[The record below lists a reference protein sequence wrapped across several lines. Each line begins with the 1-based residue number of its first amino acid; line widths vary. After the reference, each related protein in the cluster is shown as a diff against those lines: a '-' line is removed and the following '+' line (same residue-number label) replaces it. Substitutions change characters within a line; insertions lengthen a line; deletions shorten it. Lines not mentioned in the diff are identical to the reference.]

1 MAKEVKSVQVGGT
14 KKLVMDVVKT
24 IFVVFMFLFY
34 MMPFI
39 LVIINSLKRKVNIVK
54 NPLMLIDDK
63 GVQFVN
69 YVKAFTE
76 MDFGAA
82 FFNSIL
88 ITGVSVFL
96 ILLCSS
102 MTAYLFVRTN
112 WLACRIFFALIVAY
126 MVVPFQVIMI
136 PLVSIYGNIF
146 GILNSRATLIFMN
159 LGFGTGMAIFMCHGF
174 IKTNVPM
181 ALEEAAKIDG
191 AGEFKILKDV
201 VLPMAVPMIV
211 TIGLM
216 IGISYWNDWINGL
229 YYITDSK
236 LYSVQQ
242 ILNRMLQDARFLTT
256 NTSGVENLASGYVPN
271 NGLKMAI
278 AAVGAIP
285 IMVLLPSFQKYY
297 VKGLT
302 LGSVKG

>member
-1 MAKEVKSVQVGGT
+1 MKSVQVGGT

-63 GVQFVN
+63 GVQLVN

-191 AGEFKILKDV
+191 CTRLQIFFKV
-201 VLPMAVPMIV
+201 VLPLMKPILSTITILNTLGLWNDYLLPNLVLGKKALYTLPLAIRTFYGTFSNDLGKIMAALVMIV
-211 TIGLM
+211 API
-216 IGISYWNDWINGL
+216 IVV
-229 YYITDSK
+229 YI
-236 LYSVQQ
+236 
-242 ILNRMLQDARFLTT
+242 FL
-256 NTSGVENLASGYVPN
+256 
-271 NGLKMAI
+271 
-278 AAVGAIP
+278 
-285 IMVLLPSFQKYY
+285 QKYIIGGVVAGA
-297 VKGLT
+297 VK
-302 LGSVKG
+302 S

>member
-54 NPLMLIDDK
+54 NPLMLIHDK
-63 GVQFVN
+63 GVQLVN

-191 AGEFKILKDV
+191 CTRLQIFFKI
-201 VLPMAVPMIV
+201 VLPLMKPILSTITILNTLGLWNDYLLPNLVLGKKALYTLPLAIRTFYGTFSNDLGKIMAALVMIV
-211 TIGLM
+211 API
-216 IGISYWNDWINGL
+216 IVV
-229 YYITDSK
+229 YI
-236 LYSVQQ
+236 
-242 ILNRMLQDARFLTT
+242 FL
-256 NTSGVENLASGYVPN
+256 
-271 NGLKMAI
+271 
-278 AAVGAIP
+278 
-285 IMVLLPSFQKYY
+285 QKYIIGGVVAGA
-297 VKGLT
+297 VK
-302 LGSVKG
+302 S

>member
-63 GVQFVN
+63 GIQLVN

-191 AGEFKILKDV
+191 CTRLQIFFKV
-201 VLPMAVPMIV
+201 VLPLMKPILSTITILNTLGLWNDYLLPNLVLGKKALYTLPLAIRTFYGTFSNDLGKIMAALVMIV
-211 TIGLM
+211 APIILV
-216 IGISYWNDWINGL
+216 
-229 YYITDSK
+229 YI
-236 LYSVQQ
+236 
-242 ILNRMLQDARFLTT
+242 FL
-256 NTSGVENLASGYVPN
+256 
-271 NGLKMAI
+271 
-278 AAVGAIP
+278 
-285 IMVLLPSFQKYY
+285 QKYIIGGVVAGA
-297 VKGLT
+297 VK
-302 LGSVKG
+302 S

>member
-39 LVIINSLKRKVNIVK
+39 LVIINSLKRNVNIVK

-63 GVQFVN
+63 GVQLVN

-191 AGEFKILKDV
+191 CTRLQIFFKI
-201 VLPMAVPMIV
+201 VLPLMKPILSTITILNTLGLWNDYLLPNLVLGKKALYTLPLAIRTFYGTFSNDLGKIMAALVMIV
-211 TIGLM
+211 APIILV
-216 IGISYWNDWINGL
+216 
-229 YYITDSK
+229 YI
-236 LYSVQQ
+236 
-242 ILNRMLQDARFLTT
+242 FL
-256 NTSGVENLASGYVPN
+256 
-271 NGLKMAI
+271 
-278 AAVGAIP
+278 
-285 IMVLLPSFQKYY
+285 QKYIIGGVVAGA
-297 VKGLT
+297 VK
-302 LGSVKG
+302 S

>member
-14 KKLVMDVVKT
+14 KKLVMDAVKT

-63 GVQFVN
+63 GVQLVN

-191 AGEFKILKDV
+191 CTRLQIFFKI
-201 VLPMAVPMIV
+201 VLPLMKPILSTITILNTLGLWNDYLLPNLVLGKKALYTLPLAIRTFYGTFSNDLGKIMAALVMIV
-211 TIGLM
+211 API
-216 IGISYWNDWINGL
+216 IVV
-229 YYITDSK
+229 YI
-236 LYSVQQ
+236 
-242 ILNRMLQDARFLTT
+242 FL
-256 NTSGVENLASGYVPN
+256 
-271 NGLKMAI
+271 
-278 AAVGAIP
+278 
-285 IMVLLPSFQKYY
+285 QKYIIGGVVAGA
-297 VKGLT
+297 VK
-302 LGSVKG
+302 S

>member
-1 MAKEVKSVQVGGT
+1 MAKKVKSVQVGGT

-63 GVQFVN
+63 GVQLVN

-76 MDFGAA
+76 MDFGTA

-159 LGFGTGMAIFMCHGF
+159 LGFGTGLAIFMCHGF

-191 AGEFKILKDV
+191 CTRLQIFFKI
-201 VLPMAVPMIV
+201 VLPLMKPILSTITILNTLGLWNDYLLPNLVLGKKALYTLPLAIRTFYGTFSNDLGKIMAALVMIV
-211 TIGLM
+211 APIILV
-216 IGISYWNDWINGL
+216 
-229 YYITDSK
+229 YI
-236 LYSVQQ
+236 
-242 ILNRMLQDARFLTT
+242 FL
-256 NTSGVENLASGYVPN
+256 
-271 NGLKMAI
+271 
-278 AAVGAIP
+278 
-285 IMVLLPSFQKYY
+285 QKYIIGGVVAGA
-297 VKGLT
+297 VK
-302 LGSVKG
+302 S

>member
-1 MAKEVKSVQVGGT
+1 MAKKVKSVQVGGT

-63 GVQFVN
+63 GVQLVN

-76 MDFGAA
+76 MDFGTA

-174 IKTNVPM
+174 IRTNVPM

-191 AGEFKILKDV
+191 CTRLQIFFKI
-201 VLPMAVPMIV
+201 VLPLMKPILSTITILNTLGLWNDYLLPNLVLGKKALYTLPLAIRTFYGTFSNDLGKIMAALVMIV
-211 TIGLM
+211 APIILV
-216 IGISYWNDWINGL
+216 
-229 YYITDSK
+229 YI
-236 LYSVQQ
+236 
-242 ILNRMLQDARFLTT
+242 FL
-256 NTSGVENLASGYVPN
+256 
-271 NGLKMAI
+271 
-278 AAVGAIP
+278 
-285 IMVLLPSFQKYY
+285 QKYIIGGVVAGA
-297 VKGLT
+297 VK
-302 LGSVKG
+302 S

>member
-63 GVQFVN
+63 GVQLVN

-146 GILNSRATLIFMN
+146 GILKSRATLIFMN

-191 AGEFKILKDV
+191 CTRLQIFFKI
-201 VLPMAVPMIV
+201 VLPLMKPILSTITILNTLGLWNDYLLPNLVLGKKALYTLPLAIRTFYGTFSNDLGKIMAALVMIV
-211 TIGLM
+211 API
-216 IGISYWNDWINGL
+216 IVV
-229 YYITDSK
+229 YI
-236 LYSVQQ
+236 
-242 ILNRMLQDARFLTT
+242 FL
-256 NTSGVENLASGYVPN
+256 
-271 NGLKMAI
+271 
-278 AAVGAIP
+278 
-285 IMVLLPSFQKYY
+285 QKYIIGGVVAGA
-297 VKGLT
+297 VK
-302 LGSVKG
+302 S

>member
-1 MAKEVKSVQVGGT
+1 MAKKVKSVQVGGT
-14 KKLVMDVVKT
+14 KKMVMDVVKT

-63 GVQFVN
+63 GVQLVN

-76 MDFGAA
+76 MDFGTA

-88 ITGVSVFL
+88 VTGVSVFL

-191 AGEFKILKDV
+191 CTRLQIFFKI
-201 VLPMAVPMIV
+201 VLPLMKPILSTITILNTLGLWNDYLLPNLVLGKKALYTLPLAIRTFYGTFSNDLGKIMAALVMIV
-211 TIGLM
+211 APIILV
-216 IGISYWNDWINGL
+216 
-229 YYITDSK
+229 YI
-236 LYSVQQ
+236 
-242 ILNRMLQDARFLTT
+242 FL
-256 NTSGVENLASGYVPN
+256 
-271 NGLKMAI
+271 
-278 AAVGAIP
+278 
-285 IMVLLPSFQKYY
+285 QKYIIGGVVAGA
-297 VKGLT
+297 VK
-302 LGSVKG
+302 S

>member
-63 GVQFVN
+63 GAQLVN

-102 MTAYLFVRTN
+102 MAAYLFVRTN

-191 AGEFKILKDV
+191 CTRLQIFFKI
-201 VLPMAVPMIV
+201 VLPLMKPILSTITILNTLGLWNDYLLPNLVLGKKALYTLPLAIRTFYGTFSNDLGKIMAALVMIV
-211 TIGLM
+211 API
-216 IGISYWNDWINGL
+216 IVV
-229 YYITDSK
+229 YI
-236 LYSVQQ
+236 
-242 ILNRMLQDARFLTT
+242 F
-256 NTSGVENLASGYVPN
+256 P
-271 NGLKMAI
+271 
-278 AAVGAIP
+278 
-285 IMVLLPSFQKYY
+285 QKYIIGG
-297 VKGLT
+297 V
-302 LGSVKG
+302 VQ

>member
-1 MAKEVKSVQVGGT
+1 MAKKVKSVQVGGT
-14 KKLVMDVVKT
+14 KKMVMDVVKT

-63 GVQFVN
+63 GVQLVN

-76 MDFGAA
+76 MDFGTA

-191 AGEFKILKDV
+191 CTRLQIFFKIILPLMKPILSTITILNTLGLWNDYLLPNL
-201 VLPMAVPMIV
+201 VLGKKALYTLPLAIRTFYGTFSNDLGKIMAALVMIV
-211 TIGLM
+211 APIILV
-216 IGISYWNDWINGL
+216 
-229 YYITDSK
+229 YI
-236 LYSVQQ
+236 
-242 ILNRMLQDARFLTT
+242 FL
-256 NTSGVENLASGYVPN
+256 
-271 NGLKMAI
+271 
-278 AAVGAIP
+278 
-285 IMVLLPSFQKYY
+285 QKYIIGGVVA
-297 VKGLT
+297 VK
-302 LGSVKG
+302 S

>member
-63 GVQFVN
+63 GVQLVN

-146 GILNSRATLIFMN
+146 GILKSRATLIFMN

-191 AGEFKILKDV
+191 CTRLQIFFKI
-201 VLPMAVPMIV
+201 VLPLMKPILSTITILNTLGLWNDYLLPNLVLGKKALYTLPLAIRTFYGTFSNDLGKIMAALVMIV
-211 TIGLM
+211 APIILV
-216 IGISYWNDWINGL
+216 
-229 YYITDSK
+229 YI
-236 LYSVQQ
+236 
-242 ILNRMLQDARFLTT
+242 FL
-256 NTSGVENLASGYVPN
+256 
-271 NGLKMAI
+271 
-278 AAVGAIP
+278 
-285 IMVLLPSFQKYY
+285 QKYIIGGVVAGA
-297 VKGLT
+297 VK
-302 LGSVKG
+302 S

>member
-1 MAKEVKSVQVGGT
+1 MAKKVKSVQVGGT

-63 GVQFVN
+63 GVQLVN

-126 MVVPFQVIMI
+126 MVVPFQFIMI

-191 AGEFKILKDV
+191 CTRLQIFFKI
-201 VLPMAVPMIV
+201 VLPLMKPILSTITILNTLGLWNDYLLPNLVLGKKALYTLPLAIRTFYGTFSNDLGKIMAALVMIV
-211 TIGLM
+211 API
-216 IGISYWNDWINGL
+216 IVV
-229 YYITDSK
+229 YI
-236 LYSVQQ
+236 
-242 ILNRMLQDARFLTT
+242 FL
-256 NTSGVENLASGYVPN
+256 
-271 NGLKMAI
+271 
-278 AAVGAIP
+278 
-285 IMVLLPSFQKYY
+285 QKYIIGGVVAGA
-297 VKGLT
+297 VK
-302 LGSVKG
+302 S

>member
-1 MAKEVKSVQVGGT
+1 
-14 KKLVMDVVKT
+14 
-24 IFVVFMFLFY
+24 
-34 MMPFI
+34 
-39 LVIINSLKRKVNIVK
+39 
-54 NPLMLIDDK
+54 MLIDDK
-63 GVQFVN
+63 GAQLVN

-102 MTAYLFVRTN
+102 MAAYVFVRTN
-112 WLACRIFFALIVAY
+112 WLACRIFFALIVAN

-191 AGEFKILKDV
+191 CTRLQIFFKI
-201 VLPMAVPMIV
+201 VLPLMKPILSTITILNTLGLWNDYLLPNLVLGKKALYTLPLAIRTFYGTFSNDLGKIMAALVMIV
-211 TIGLM
+211 API
-216 IGISYWNDWINGL
+216 IVV
-229 YYITDSK
+229 YI
-236 LYSVQQ
+236 
-242 ILNRMLQDARFLTT
+242 FL
-256 NTSGVENLASGYVPN
+256 
-271 NGLKMAI
+271 
-278 AAVGAIP
+278 
-285 IMVLLPSFQKYY
+285 QKYIIGGVVAGA
-297 VKGLT
+297 VK
-302 LGSVKG
+302 S

>member
-1 MAKEVKSVQVGGT
+1 MAKKVKSVQVGGT
-14 KKLVMDVVKT
+14 KKLVMDIVKT

-63 GVQFVN
+63 GVQLVN

-76 MDFGAA
+76 MDFGTA

-88 ITGVSVFL
+88 VTGVSVFL

-174 IKTNVPM
+174 IRTNVPM

-191 AGEFKILKDV
+191 CTRLQIFFKIILPLMKPILSTITILNTLGLWNDYLLPNL
-201 VLPMAVPMIV
+201 VLGKKALYTLPLAIRTFYGTFSNDLGKIMAALVMIV
-211 TIGLM
+211 APIILV
-216 IGISYWNDWINGL
+216 
-229 YYITDSK
+229 YI
-236 LYSVQQ
+236 
-242 ILNRMLQDARFLTT
+242 FL
-256 NTSGVENLASGYVPN
+256 
-271 NGLKMAI
+271 
-278 AAVGAIP
+278 
-285 IMVLLPSFQKYY
+285 QKYIIGGVVAGA
-297 VKGLT
+297 VK
-302 LGSVKG
+302 S

>member
-1 MAKEVKSVQVGGT
+1 MAKKVKSVQVGGT

-63 GVQFVN
+63 GVQLVN

-76 MDFGAA
+76 MDFGTA

-191 AGEFKILKDV
+191 CTRLQIFFKV
-201 VLPMAVPMIV
+201 VLPLMKPILSTITILNTLGLWNDYLLPNLVLGKKALYTLPLAIRTFYGTFSNDLGKIMAALVMIV
-211 TIGLM
+211 APIILV
-216 IGISYWNDWINGL
+216 
-229 YYITDSK
+229 YI
-236 LYSVQQ
+236 
-242 ILNRMLQDARFLTT
+242 FL
-256 NTSGVENLASGYVPN
+256 
-271 NGLKMAI
+271 
-278 AAVGAIP
+278 
-285 IMVLLPSFQKYY
+285 QKYIIGGVVAGA
-297 VKGLT
+297 VK
-302 LGSVKG
+302 S

>member
-76 MDFGAA
+76 MDFGTA

-191 AGEFKILKDV
+191 CTRLQIFFKI
-201 VLPMAVPMIV
+201 VLPLMKPILSTITILNTLGLWNDYLLPNLVLGKKALYTLPLAIRTFYGTFSNDLGKIMAALVMIV
-211 TIGLM
+211 API
-216 IGISYWNDWINGL
+216 IVV
-229 YYITDSK
+229 YI
-236 LYSVQQ
+236 
-242 ILNRMLQDARFLTT
+242 FL
-256 NTSGVENLASGYVPN
+256 
-271 NGLKMAI
+271 
-278 AAVGAIP
+278 
-285 IMVLLPSFQKYY
+285 QKYIIGGVVAGA
-297 VKGLT
+297 VK
-302 LGSVKG
+302 S

>member
-1 MAKEVKSVQVGGT
+1 MAKKVKSVQVGGT

-63 GVQFVN
+63 GVQLVY

-191 AGEFKILKDV
+191 CTRLQIFFKI
-201 VLPMAVPMIV
+201 VLPLMKPILSTITILNTLGLWNDYLLPNLVLGKKALYTLPLAIRTFYGTFSNDLGKIMAALVMIV
-211 TIGLM
+211 APIILV
-216 IGISYWNDWINGL
+216 
-229 YYITDSK
+229 YI
-236 LYSVQQ
+236 
-242 ILNRMLQDARFLTT
+242 FL
-256 NTSGVENLASGYVPN
+256 
-271 NGLKMAI
+271 
-278 AAVGAIP
+278 
-285 IMVLLPSFQKYY
+285 QKYIIGGVVAGA
-297 VKGLT
+297 VK
-302 LGSVKG
+302 S

>member
-1 MAKEVKSVQVGGT
+1 MAKKVKSVQVGGT

-63 GVQFVN
+63 GVQLVN
-69 YVKAFTE
+69 YVEAFTE
-76 MDFGAA
+76 MDFGTA

-191 AGEFKILKDV
+191 CTRLQIFFKI
-201 VLPMAVPMIV
+201 VLPLMKPILSTITILNTLGLWNDYLLPNLVLGKKALYTLPLAIRTFYGTFSNDLGKIMAALVMIV
-211 TIGLM
+211 API
-216 IGISYWNDWINGL
+216 IVV
-229 YYITDSK
+229 YI
-236 LYSVQQ
+236 
-242 ILNRMLQDARFLTT
+242 FL
-256 NTSGVENLASGYVPN
+256 
-271 NGLKMAI
+271 
-278 AAVGAIP
+278 
-285 IMVLLPSFQKYY
+285 QKYIIGGVVAGA
-297 VKGLT
+297 VK
-302 LGSVKG
+302 S

>member
-14 KKLVMDVVKT
+14 KKMVMDVVKT

-63 GVQFVN
+63 GVQLVN

-191 AGEFKILKDV
+191 CTRLQIFFKV
-201 VLPMAVPMIV
+201 VLPLMKPILSTITILNTLGLWNDYLLPNLVLGKKALYTLPLAIRTFYGTFSNDLGKIMAALVMIV
-211 TIGLM
+211 APIILV
-216 IGISYWNDWINGL
+216 
-229 YYITDSK
+229 YI
-236 LYSVQQ
+236 
-242 ILNRMLQDARFLTT
+242 FL
-256 NTSGVENLASGYVPN
+256 
-271 NGLKMAI
+271 
-278 AAVGAIP
+278 
-285 IMVLLPSFQKYY
+285 QKYIIGGVVAGA
-297 VKGLT
+297 VK
-302 LGSVKG
+302 S

>member
-1 MAKEVKSVQVGGT
+1 MAKKVKSVQVGGT

-76 MDFGAA
+76 MDFGTA

-174 IKTNVPM
+174 IRTNVPM

-191 AGEFKILKDV
+191 CTRLQIFFKIILPLMKPILSTITILDTLGLWNDYLLPNL
-201 VLPMAVPMIV
+201 VLGKKALYTLPLAIRTFYGTFSNDLGKIMAALVMIV
-211 TIGLM
+211 APIILV
-216 IGISYWNDWINGL
+216 
-229 YYITDSK
+229 YI
-236 LYSVQQ
+236 
-242 ILNRMLQDARFLTT
+242 FL
-256 NTSGVENLASGYVPN
+256 
-271 NGLKMAI
+271 
-278 AAVGAIP
+278 
-285 IMVLLPSFQKYY
+285 QKYIIGGVVAGA
-297 VKGLT
+297 VK
-302 LGSVKG
+302 S

>member
-136 PLVSIYGNIF
+136 TLVSIYGNIF

-191 AGEFKILKDV
+191 CTRLQIFFKI
-201 VLPMAVPMIV
+201 VLPLMKPILSTITILNTLGLWNDYLLPNLVLGKKALYTLPLAIRTFYGTFSNDLGKIMAALVMIV
-211 TIGLM
+211 API
-216 IGISYWNDWINGL
+216 IVV
-229 YYITDSK
+229 YI
-236 LYSVQQ
+236 
-242 ILNRMLQDARFLTT
+242 FL
-256 NTSGVENLASGYVPN
+256 
-271 NGLKMAI
+271 
-278 AAVGAIP
+278 
-285 IMVLLPSFQKYY
+285 QKYIIGGVVAGA
-297 VKGLT
+297 VK
-302 LGSVKG
+302 S

>member
-1 MAKEVKSVQVGGT
+1 MAKKVKSVQVGGT

-63 GVQFVN
+63 GVQLVN

-76 MDFGAA
+76 MDFGTA

-191 AGEFKILKDV
+191 CTRLQIFFKI
-201 VLPMAVPMIV
+201 VLPLMKPILS
-211 TIGLM
+211 TITILNTLGL
-216 IGISYWNDWINGL
+216 WND
-229 YYITDSK
+229 Y
-236 LYSVQQ
+236 
-242 ILNRMLQDARFLTT
+242 
-256 NTSGVENLASGYVPN
+256 
-271 NGLKMAI
+271 
-278 AAVGAIP
+278 
-285 IMVLLPSFQKYY
+285 LLPNLVLGKKALYTLPLAIRTFYGTFSNDLGKIMAALVMVVAPIIVVYIFLQKYIIGGVVAGA
-297 VKGLT
+297 VK
-302 LGSVKG
+302 S

>member
-63 GVQFVN
+63 GAQLVN

-102 MTAYLFVRTN
+102 MAAYLFVRTN

-126 MVVPFQVIMI
+126 MVAPFQVIMI

-191 AGEFKILKDV
+191 CTRLQIFFKI
-201 VLPMAVPMIV
+201 VLPLMKPILSTITILNTLGLWNDYLLPNLVLGKKALYTLPLAIRTFYGTFSNDLGKIMAALVMIV
-211 TIGLM
+211 API
-216 IGISYWNDWINGL
+216 IVV
-229 YYITDSK
+229 YI
-236 LYSVQQ
+236 
-242 ILNRMLQDARFLTT
+242 FL
-256 NTSGVENLASGYVPN
+256 
-271 NGLKMAI
+271 
-278 AAVGAIP
+278 
-285 IMVLLPSFQKYY
+285 QKYIIGGVVAGA
-297 VKGLT
+297 VK
-302 LGSVKG
+302 S

>member
-1 MAKEVKSVQVGGT
+1 MAKKVKSVQVGGT

-54 NPLMLIDDK
+54 NPLMLIYDK
-63 GVQFVN
+63 GVQLVN

-191 AGEFKILKDV
+191 CTRLQIFFKI
-201 VLPMAVPMIV
+201 VLPLMKPILSTITILNTLGLWNDYLLPNLVLGKKALYTLPLAIRTFYGTFSNDLGKIMAALVMIV
-211 TIGLM
+211 API
-216 IGISYWNDWINGL
+216 IVV
-229 YYITDSK
+229 YI
-236 LYSVQQ
+236 
-242 ILNRMLQDARFLTT
+242 FL
-256 NTSGVENLASGYVPN
+256 
-271 NGLKMAI
+271 
-278 AAVGAIP
+278 
-285 IMVLLPSFQKYY
+285 QKYIIGGVVAGA
-297 VKGLT
+297 VK
-302 LGSVKG
+302 S

>member
-1 MAKEVKSVQVGGT
+1 MAKKVKSVQVGGT
-14 KKLVMDVVKT
+14 KKLVMDIVKT

-63 GVQFVN
+63 GVQLVN

-76 MDFGAA
+76 MDFGTA

-88 ITGVSVFL
+88 VTGVSVFL

-174 IKTNVPM
+174 IRTNVPM

-191 AGEFKILKDV
+191 CTRLQIFFKIILPLMKPILSTITILNTLGLWNDYLLPNL
-201 VLPMAVPMIV
+201 VLGKKALYTLPLAIRTFYGTFSNDLGKIMAALVMIV
-211 TIGLM
+211 APIILV
-216 IGISYWNDWINGL
+216 
-229 YYITDSK
+229 YI
-236 LYSVQQ
+236 
-242 ILNRMLQDARFLTT
+242 FL
-256 NTSGVENLASGYVPN
+256 
-271 NGLKMAI
+271 
-278 AAVGAIP
+278 
-285 IMVLLPSFQKYY
+285 QKYIIGGVVAGA
-297 VKGLT
+297 VKG
-302 LGSVKG
+302 

>member
-63 GVQFVN
+63 GAQLVN

-102 MTAYLFVRTN
+102 MAAYLFVRTN

-191 AGEFKILKDV
+191 CTRLQIFFKI
-201 VLPMAVPMIV
+201 VLPLMKPILSTITILNTLGLWNDYLLPNLVLGKKALYTLPLAIRTFYGTFSNDLGKIMAALVMIV
-211 TIGLM
+211 API
-216 IGISYWNDWINGL
+216 IVV
-229 YYITDSK
+229 YI
-236 LYSVQQ
+236 
-242 ILNRMLQDARFLTT
+242 FL
-256 NTSGVENLASGYVPN
+256 
-271 NGLKMAI
+271 
-278 AAVGAIP
+278 
-285 IMVLLPSFQKYY
+285 QKYIIGGVVAGA
-297 VKGLT
+297 VK
-302 LGSVKG
+302 S

>member
-1 MAKEVKSVQVGGT
+1 MAIEVKSVQVCGT
-14 KKLVMDVVKT
+14 KKLVMYVVMT

-63 GVQFVN
+63 GAQLVN

-102 MTAYLFVRTN
+102 MAAYLFVRTN

-191 AGEFKILKDV
+191 CTRLQIFFKI
-201 VLPMAVPMIV
+201 VLPLMKPILSTITILNTLGLWNDYLLPNLVLGKKALYTLPLAIRTFYGTFSNDLGKIMAALVMIV
-211 TIGLM
+211 API
-216 IGISYWNDWINGL
+216 IVV
-229 YYITDSK
+229 YI
-236 LYSVQQ
+236 
-242 ILNRMLQDARFLTT
+242 FL
-256 NTSGVENLASGYVPN
+256 
-271 NGLKMAI
+271 
-278 AAVGAIP
+278 
-285 IMVLLPSFQKYY
+285 QKYIIGGVVAGA
-297 VKGLT
+297 VK
-302 LGSVKG
+302 S

>member
-1 MAKEVKSVQVGGT
+1 MAKKVKSVQVGGT

-24 IFVVFMFLFY
+24 LFVVFMFLFY

-63 GVQFVN
+63 GVQLVN

-191 AGEFKILKDV
+191 CTRLQIFFKI
-201 VLPMAVPMIV
+201 VLPLMKPILSTITILNTLGLWNDYLLPNLVLGKKALYTLPLAIRTFYGTFSNDLGKIMAALVMIV
-211 TIGLM
+211 API
-216 IGISYWNDWINGL
+216 IVV
-229 YYITDSK
+229 YI
-236 LYSVQQ
+236 
-242 ILNRMLQDARFLTT
+242 FL
-256 NTSGVENLASGYVPN
+256 
-271 NGLKMAI
+271 
-278 AAVGAIP
+278 
-285 IMVLLPSFQKYY
+285 QKYIIGGVVAGA
-297 VKGLT
+297 VK
-302 LGSVKG
+302 S

>member
-1 MAKEVKSVQVGGT
+1 MAKKVKSVQVGGT

-63 GVQFVN
+63 GVQLVN

-191 AGEFKILKDV
+191 CTRLQIFFKI
-201 VLPMAVPMIV
+201 VLPLMKPILSTITILNTLGLWNDYLLPNLVLGKKALYTLPLAIRTFYGTFSNDLGKIMAALVMIV
-211 TIGLM
+211 API
-216 IGISYWNDWINGL
+216 IVV
-229 YYITDSK
+229 YI
-236 LYSVQQ
+236 
-242 ILNRMLQDARFLTT
+242 FL
-256 NTSGVENLASGYVPN
+256 
-271 NGLKMAI
+271 
-278 AAVGAIP
+278 
-285 IMVLLPSFQKYY
+285 QKYIIGGVVAGA
-297 VKGLT
+297 VK
-302 LGSVKG
+302 S

>member
-63 GVQFVN
+63 GVQLVN

-88 ITGVSVFL
+88 VTGVSVFL

-112 WLACRIFFALIVAY
+112 WLACRSFFALIVAY

-191 AGEFKILKDV
+191 CTRLQIFFKI
-201 VLPMAVPMIV
+201 VLPLMKPILSTITILNTLGLWNDYLLPNLVLGKKALYTLPLAIRTFYGTFSNDLGKIMAALVMIV
-211 TIGLM
+211 APIILV
-216 IGISYWNDWINGL
+216 
-229 YYITDSK
+229 YI
-236 LYSVQQ
+236 
-242 ILNRMLQDARFLTT
+242 FL
-256 NTSGVENLASGYVPN
+256 
-271 NGLKMAI
+271 
-278 AAVGAIP
+278 
-285 IMVLLPSFQKYY
+285 QKYIIGGVVAGA
-297 VKGLT
+297 VK
-302 LGSVKG
+302 S